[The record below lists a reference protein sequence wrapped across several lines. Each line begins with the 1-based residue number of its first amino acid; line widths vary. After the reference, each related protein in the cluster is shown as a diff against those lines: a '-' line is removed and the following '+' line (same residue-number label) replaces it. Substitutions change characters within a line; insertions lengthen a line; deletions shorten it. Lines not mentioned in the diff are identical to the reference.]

1 MNMFNSILNAEENKF
16 NELKKKSREKTII
29 SYNDLVT
36 QELWYSTAQ
45 HVQCIQQQ
53 SFIYFTNEQ

>member
-1 MNMFNSILNAEENKF
+1 MNMFNSILDTEENKF
-16 NELKKKSREKTII
+16 NELKKKSRKKTIT

-45 HVQCIQQQ
+45 QAQCIQQQ
-53 SFIYFTNEQ
+53 SFIYFTIEQ

>member
-1 MNMFNSILNAEENKF
+1 MNMFNSILDTEENKF
-16 NELKKKSREKTII
+16 NELKKKSRKKTIT

-45 HVQCIQQQ
+45 QAQYSQQQ
-53 SFIYFTNEQ
+53 SFIYFTIEQ